1 MVSTTSC
8 PRCGAEN
15 PAEANFC
22 STCGYE
28 FDESPHDL
36 TQRHAVVA
44 VDLEEMVTLVV
55 TRGALAGS
63 RYAVGGPRTTI
74 GRHPESGVFLDDV
87 SVSRRHAEV
96 SETEHGLVITDT
108 GSLNGTYIN
117 GERIAE
123 AVALVEGDQLQI
135 GKFKLVVVNGARHGD
150 D

>member
-1 MVSTTSC
+1 
-8 PRCGAEN
+8 
-15 PAEANFC
+15 
-22 STCGYE
+22 
-28 FDESPHDL
+28 
-36 TQRHAVVA
+36 VVA

-55 TRGALAGS
+55 TRGPLAGS
-63 RYAVGGPRTTI
+63 RYVVGGPWTTI

-123 AVALVEGDQLQI
+123 SVALVEGDQLQI